1 MLLCGIH
8 FLFPVDVFN
17 VSTHFTNQPF
27 LAFLDGDP
35 YCELAFLQWRPM
47 LVRCD
52 SFRDP
57 ATLSLKSLLIQWY
70 YHIRTT
76 FVICNLFGNILRY
89 LPWNVCIKM
98 YLRIGEAKNLD
109 QLPNHNRNRNQSN
122 QTQMD
127 EQFRQSNL
135 PLQTW
140 YLWWTK
146 HLGSTVLTMNS
157 CTCL

>member
-8 FLFPVDVFN
+8 FLFHVDAFT

-27 LAFLDGDP
+27 HAFLDGDP

-98 YLRIGEAKNLD
+98 YLRIGEAKNPGPTSKPQPKPQPMQPD
-109 QLPNHNRNRNQSN
+109 ANGRKV
-122 QTQMD
+122 QTV
-127 EQFRQSNL
+127 QFATANVVSMVDKA
-135 PLQTW
+135 PW
-140 YLWWTK
+140 F
-146 HLGSTVLTMNS
+146 NS
-157 CTCL
+157 FDHE